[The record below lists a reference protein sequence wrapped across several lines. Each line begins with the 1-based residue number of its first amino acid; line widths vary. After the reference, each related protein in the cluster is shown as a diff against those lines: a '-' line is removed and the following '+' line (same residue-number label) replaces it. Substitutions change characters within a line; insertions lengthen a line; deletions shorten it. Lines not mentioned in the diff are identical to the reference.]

1 MPKLGSS
8 SGNVPP
14 NSLSAT
20 TACLGDVVVI
30 LGTLMN
36 EEQGP
41 AMFPPGPEAGSAAP
55 GNHHALQR
63 TKSQRT
69 FFAVDILICLE
80 GFSEGKTERASAP
93 AVSMTTVF
101 FSVSL

>member
-55 GNHHALQR
+55 GNHTMPYKEQNPNVL
-63 TKSQRT
+63 
-69 FFAVDILICLE
+69 
-80 GFSEGKTERASAP
+80 
-93 AVSMTTVF
+93 
-101 FSVSL
+101 SLLSIS